1 MGQKQKIYIGTSGWN
16 YKSWKGKFYPGELA
30 QKEWLDY
37 YSKKFNSVEINNTF
51 YQLPK
56 EHTFKNWADHT
67 PKDFI
72 FSVKASRYITHL
84 KKLNECGEA
93 VDKLIEHSS
102 RLKEKLGIFLFQ
114 MPANQSKD
122 TGKLKNF
129 LNQLP
134 DKYKYTF
141 EFRHYSWFDD
151 GVFEILDKNNCGVV
165 INSSP
170 DFPFQNIATGKI
182 CYIRMH
188 GSKKLYS
195 SKYSNGELKKFAKI
209 IIKYHNKGFYSF
221 IYFNNDIHGYA
232 VENADT
238 MQKLISDM

>member
-1 MGQKQKIYIGTSGWN
+1 MGRKQKIYIGTSGWN
-16 YKSWKGKFYPGELA
+16 YKSWKNKFYPEELA

-37 YSKKFNSVEINNTF
+37 YSKRFNSVEINNTF
-51 YQLPK
+51 YQLPQK
-56 EHTFKNWADHT
+56 HTFKNWADQT
-67 PKDFI
+67 PEDFI

-84 KKLNECGEA
+84 KKLKECGDA

-102 RLKEKLGIFLFQ
+102 RLKEKIGIFLFQ
-114 MPANQSKD
+114 LPANQGKD
-122 TGKLKNF
+122 IDKLKSF
-129 LNQLP
+129 INQLP
-134 DKYKYTF
+134 DKYKYAF
-141 EFRHYSWFDD
+141 EFRHHSWFDD
-151 GVFEILDKNNCGVV
+151 SVLNILDKNNCGVV

-170 DFPFQNIATGKI
+170 DFPFQDITTGKI

-195 SKYSNGELKKFAKI
+195 SKYSKEELEKFANI
-209 IIKYHNKGFYSF
+209 IIKYHNKGFHSF

-238 MQKLISDM
+238 MQKLISDL